1 MLVHFN
7 RGVKSPRYFEEERK
21 RDIIVDAARRKK
33 ISHCSFEGEIFCG
46 HLLTSLD
53 FGKDYGIKKLSPLKV
68 SKLAAHFDL
77 IREGSFKCVD
87 NPACVN
93 GEIKSLIRPP
103 SPPIFLF
110 SSFSSFSFAT
120 PSGKKNKLSPS
131 PFDSPLPLC
140 PKGGTR
146 KGRKEEEE
154 DQKILS
160 HRTSPPPSHI
170 QRPPPPFQT
179 PALFTLHLKRGK
191 SVFSS
196 RLTSGR
202 GCKNPPMQHTHS
214 SIHIPRTIL
223 YGRTRNS
230 SKDDDSIRKEPFF
243 PALFFFSFFLGGRGD
258 GGGPERRRRR
268 NILSSLPLFFS
279 PSRIR
284 RRRRPPPP

>member
-1 MLVHFN
+1 M
-7 RGVKSPRYFEEERK
+7 KSPRYFEEERK

-33 ISHCSFEGEIFCG
+33 ISRCSFEGEIFCG

-110 SSFSSFSFAT
+110 SSFSSFSFSRPLARKT
-120 PSGKKNKLSPS
+120 SSLLLHSILPFLSAPREEQEREGRKRRRIKRFCHTALPPLPHTS
-131 PFDSPLPLC
+131 KDLLLLLFKHQLCLHFISNGGNRSSPLVSLQAAGVKIRQCSTHTVLYIFPEQFCMEGQEIPPRMMIVL
-140 PKGGTR
+140 
-146 KGRKEEEE
+146 GRS
-154 DQKILS
+154 LFS
-160 HRTSPPPSHI
+160 
-170 QRPPPPFQT
+170 
-179 PALFTLHLKRGK
+179 PALFL
-191 SVFSS
+191 
-196 RLTSGR
+196 
-202 GCKNPPMQHTHS
+202 
-214 SIHIPRTIL
+214 
-223 YGRTRNS
+223 
-230 SKDDDSIRKEPFF
+230 
-243 PALFFFSFFLGGRGD
+243 FSFFLGGRGD